1 MEQQQILLINFK
13 TELVALTADILE
25 ENNFE
30 VTNVESLEKM
40 KTSRSKNF
48 LRNPGRLFKL

>member
-1 MEQQQILLINFK
+1 MEQQRILFINLK
-13 TELVALTADILE
+13 TELAELAADILE

-40 KTSRSKNF
+40 KTSRPKNF